1 MAGTTTF
8 PGAILP
14 QAGPETPPSGPAGRG
29 RQQRAAAGGFLGDGW
44 LPTRLA
50 PEEVQ
55 AGRAK
60 LDELAM
66 VVGRDP
72 RSIQITV
79 HGLRPDPEM
88 IKRFG
93 EAGAVRAVVSIT
105 HMMGSPG
112 LTPTEDA
119 SLQLERLADQLLD
132 GAG

>member
-1 MAGTTTF
+1 MRSYPKPAQKPHPPVLLG
-8 PGAILP
+8 GAASNVL
-14 QAGPETPPSGPAGRG
+14 
-29 RQQRAAAGGFLGDGW
+29 QRVASWGDGW

-79 HGLRPDPEM
+79 HGLRSDPEM